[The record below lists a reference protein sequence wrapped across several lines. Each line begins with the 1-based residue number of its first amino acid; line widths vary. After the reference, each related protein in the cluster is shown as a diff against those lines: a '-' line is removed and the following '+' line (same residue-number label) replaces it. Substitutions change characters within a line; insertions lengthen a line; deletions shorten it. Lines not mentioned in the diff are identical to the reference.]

1 MSEQGVALMPKQ
13 VRSVAKGISVLGIA
27 GIICKFVGVFFS
39 IFLNRID
46 ADIATTFYLVYPT
59 YTLLLTVSSAGLPV
73 AVSRMVAGFL
83 AKNDPRNGKNVFRA
97 ALTILLSIGV
107 FFTLLM
113 LVLNR
118 QLSVMTNAEETAWG
132 FFAISPC
139 VAIVC
144 ALSAFRGFFQGQQN
158 MVPTAVSQL
167 IEQVGKVLLSLSLAY
182 YGYTVFRS
190 DVTDH
195 VMRIQYGAA
204 GALAGIT
211 ISEILALVYM
221 TILYFLRRNEYAL
234 IPQAETEKEARASYL
249 MKRLVMISIPITIS
263 ACIIPLAQWIDS
275 VMMIDRMEQAG
286 LELNAAKSA
295 YGVFTSVV
303 IRLINIPTA
312 LALAISM
319 SLVPVISY
327 CRSAN
332 DMDGVRRE
340 SHTGMRFAFLIGFPC
355 SVGMSLLSHEIVR
368 FLYGDVPSFTIEK
381 LNLAADL
388 LTFSAMTVVLFT
400 VVQATS
406 SILQG
411 LRKQKLAM
419 YTMIAGVA
427 VKILLNYVL
436 IGTKG
441 IDIHG
446 GPYASIACYSL
457 VMLLNIVYVCKYT
470 SMKFDW
476 NKWVLRP
483 GAAAAVMGVAVLG
496 LKSFL
501 PAGRLATMAE
511 IILGI
516 VAYVAA
522 AWLFKAISIEDINSV
537 RRRKETP

>member
-1 MSEQGVALMPKQ
+1 MPKE
-13 VRSVAKGISVLGIA
+13 VKSVAKGISVLGIA

-39 IFLNRID
+39 IFLNRIN

-59 YTLLLTVSSAGLPV
+59 YTLLLTISSAGLPV

-83 AKNDPRNGKNVFRA
+83 AKNDPRNGKNVFHA
-97 ALTILLSIGV
+97 ALTILLSIGL

-113 LVLNR
+113 MLLNH
-118 QLSVMTNAEETAWG
+118 QLSVMTKAEETSWG

-167 IEQVGKVLLSLSLAY
+167 IEQVGKVFLSLSFAY
-182 YGYTVFRS
+182 YGFTMFRS

-195 VMRIQYGAA
+195 IARVQYGAA

-211 ISEILALVYM
+211 ISELVALIYM
-221 TILYFLRRNEYAL
+221 TILYCIRRKEYAL
-234 IPQAETEKEARASYL
+234 IPQADGESEAVSSQL
-249 MKRLVMISIPITIS
+249 MKRLVLISVPITIS
-263 ACIIPLAQWIDS
+263 ACIIPLSQFIDS
-275 VMMIDRMEQAG
+275 AMMIDRMEQAG
-286 LELNAAKSA
+286 LSLSAAKSS

-332 DMDGVRRE
+332 DMEGVRRE
-340 SHTGMRFAFLIGFPC
+340 SHTGMRFAFLIGLPC
-355 SVGMSLLSHEIVR
+355 SVGMSLLSHEIVL
-368 FLYGDVPSFTIEK
+368 FLYGDVESFTPAK
-381 LNLAADL
+381 LNLAAEL
-388 LTFSAMTVVLFT
+388 LTFSALTVVLFT

-411 LRKQKLAM
+411 LRHQRLAM

-427 VKILLNYVL
+427 VKIFLNYLL
-436 IGTKG
+436 IGTRG

-446 GPYASIACYSL
+446 GPYASIACYL
-457 VMLLNIVYVCKYT
+457 IVMLLNVFYVCKYAALR
-470 SMKFDW
+470 FDW
-476 NKWVLRP
+476 LNWIVKP
-483 GAAAAVMGVAVLG
+483 GYAAAVMGLSVWG

-501 PAGRLATMAE
+501 PAGRIITVIE
-511 IILGI
+511 IIVGI
-516 VAYVAA
+516 IVFIAA
-522 AWLFKAISIEDINSV
+522 AWIFGAISKDDINSV
-537 RRRKETP
+537 RRRKKTA